1 MEEALQRIPSVKLA
15 AVIGLPDA
23 VLGARPAAYVT
34 LEAGHHLDGGRL
46 KEDIV
51 GKTPY
56 DLAPL
61 TVTVVDELPLTPT
74 GKIAKAELAAAR
86 RAEA

>member
-1 MEEALQRIPSVKLA
+1 M
-15 AVIGLPDA
+15 
-23 VLGARPAAYVT
+23 LGARPAAYVT
-34 LEAGHHLDGGRL
+34 LEEGHHLAGGRL
-46 KEDIV
+46 KEAIV
-51 GKTPY
+51 GQVAY

-61 TVTVVDELPLTPT
+61 TVTVVDDLPMTPT